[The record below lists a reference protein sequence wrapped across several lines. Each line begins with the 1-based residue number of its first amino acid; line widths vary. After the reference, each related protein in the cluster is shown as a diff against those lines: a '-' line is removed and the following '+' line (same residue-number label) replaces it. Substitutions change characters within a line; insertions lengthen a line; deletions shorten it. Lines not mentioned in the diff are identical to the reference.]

1 MNATGEIYMNIVL
14 LKERLVKIKN
24 KESVSLEALEYV
36 ENWIINSEPIERFQ
50 INVYTV
56 VNDNYSLN
64 SILPIFLHGV
74 IEEAFTLNWQMHCPH
89 CNMVTDSFHTL
100 REAKSISNC
109 KMCEKEYSPDFK
121 DRVEVTF
128 SLNKD
133 IEDLNLPP
141 FCTPPPSLNPLVEFV
156 LPKGNSMESTIELE
170 KGEYRYFCPI
180 TLAKGILFIDG
191 EKSND
196 LQEIEISQL
205 EVDYD
210 KKEIHLQPGKIH
222 IVGKNIGAPIA
233 GLFLHKN
240 ILMDEIPIAMIKPRL
255 NGITLQHFPLFSK
268 LFGTEVLSGRERL
281 VISSVTV
288 LFTDITAST
297 KMYETLGDVK
307 AYNIVRDHFE
317 ILLSEIQNSQG
328 IIVKTIGDAVMAS
341 FQKNLDSLEAIFSSM
356 KRMKEYN
363 RDKDI
368 SEAVFLKIGIHR
380 GPAILVNLNDRLDYF
395 GSTINKAARIQS
407 ISKSEQISFSEEVF
421 SDKEVRSI
429 LKANGIHRV
438 SKSLHNLKGIEG
450 KHSIYQVTL

>member
-1 MNATGEIYMNIVL
+1 MNIVL

-24 KESVSLEALEYV
+24 KESVSLEALEYL

-210 KKEIHLQPGKIH
+210 KKEIH
-222 IVGKNIGAPIA
+222 
-233 GLFLHKN
+233 
-240 ILMDEIPIAMIKPRL
+240 
-255 NGITLQHFPLFSK
+255 
-268 LFGTEVLSGRERL
+268 
-281 VISSVTV
+281 
-288 LFTDITAST
+288 
-297 KMYETLGDVK
+297 
-307 AYNIVRDHFE
+307 
-317 ILLSEIQNSQG
+317 
-328 IIVKTIGDAVMAS
+328 
-341 FQKNLDSLEAIFSSM
+341 
-356 KRMKEYN
+356 
-363 RDKDI
+363 
-368 SEAVFLKIGIHR
+368 
-380 GPAILVNLNDRLDYF
+380 
-395 GSTINKAARIQS
+395 
-407 ISKSEQISFSEEVF
+407 
-421 SDKEVRSI
+421 
-429 LKANGIHRV
+429 
-438 SKSLHNLKGIEG
+438 
-450 KHSIYQVTL
+450 